1 MCNTNTKKFH
11 YMSCSSVDQ
20 MADKNK
26 KEFTGDRQELIDS
39 GYDPCKRCN
48 P

>member
-1 MCNTNTKKFH
+1 MCNTNTKRFH